1 MYLFISVLGKDIAK
15 PFKKK
20 TDGNNDFF
28 EFGYYREV
36 FDLSDNFEQTSI
48 EEIAGGTWKNGVTT
62 IHYTSKSGCKLTL
75 DIDGGFPIPE
85 LADMT
90 LEVDSLTDKNLEDI
104 ICAFEKYHE
113 TKFTH
118 FHIECDGK
126 RNVYNSIFTIIQL
139 FAEDPNG
146 LRSCAE

>member
-48 EEIAGGTWKNGVTT
+48 EEIAGGTWKMV
-62 IHYTSKSGCKLTL
+62 
-75 DIDGGFPIPE
+75 
-85 LADMT
+85 
-90 LEVDSLTDKNLEDI
+90 
-104 ICAFEKYHE
+104 
-113 TKFTH
+113 
-118 FHIECDGK
+118 
-126 RNVYNSIFTIIQL
+126 
-139 FAEDPNG
+139 
-146 LRSCAE
+146 